1 MRDEWFIRG
10 KVPMTKSEVRAVSI
24 SRLEL
29 APDSVLWDVG
39 AGTGSVSVEA
49 SFLLPEGQVYAVE
62 KNPQAVELIRRNREK
77 FGRDNLTVV
86 PGDAPGALGQL
97 PDPTHVFLG
106 GSGGRMGEILDLAMG
121 RNPRVRVVINTISL
135 ESLGEELEEAARYIQ
150 ELAEYQSKVQDLRY
164 DLEELSST
172 VRGYLDDLD
181 FDPRQL
187 DRIENR
193 LDLLHRLK
201 KKYGSTVEEILEY
214 AERSAREL
222 EELTFSDQ
230 LAEQLRVRRGLGT
243 CQTVGLPPL
252 GQLGSQN
259 GLALVLCHYLFR
271 G

>member
-86 PGDAPGALGQL
+86 SGDAPGALGQL

-121 RNPRVRVVINTISL
+121 RNPGVRVVINTISL
-135 ESLGEELEEAARYIQ
+135 ESLGEAVSWLERRKISGEIVSLQTARGRRAGRYHLMEGQNPVYVIAFGG
-150 ELAEYQSKVQDLRY
+150 EESPWAE
-164 DLEELSST
+164 E
-172 VRGYLDDLD
+172 
-181 FDPRQL
+181 
-187 DRIENR
+187 
-193 LDLLHRLK
+193 
-201 KKYGSTVEEILEY
+201 
-214 AERSAREL
+214 
-222 EELTFSDQ
+222 FS
-230 LAEQLRVRRGLGT
+230 
-243 CQTVGLPPL
+243 
-252 GQLGSQN
+252 
-259 GLALVLCHYLFR
+259 
-271 G
+271 

>member
-62 KNPQAVELIRRNREK
+62 KNPQAVELIRKNREK

-121 RNPRVRVVINTISL
+121 RNPRVRVVINIISL
-135 ESLGEELEEAARYIQ
+135 ESLGEAVSWLERRKISGEIVSLQTARGRRAGRYHLMEGQNPVYVIAFGG
-150 ELAEYQSKVQDLRY
+150 EESPWAE
-164 DLEELSST
+164 E
-172 VRGYLDDLD
+172 
-181 FDPRQL
+181 
-187 DRIENR
+187 
-193 LDLLHRLK
+193 
-201 KKYGSTVEEILEY
+201 
-214 AERSAREL
+214 
-222 EELTFSDQ
+222 FS
-230 LAEQLRVRRGLGT
+230 
-243 CQTVGLPPL
+243 
-252 GQLGSQN
+252 
-259 GLALVLCHYLFR
+259 
-271 G
+271 

>member
-77 FGRDNLTVV
+77 FGRDNLTVI

-135 ESLGEELEEAARYIQ
+135 ESLGEAVSWLERRKISGEIVSLQTARGRRAGRYHLMEGQNPVYVIAFGG
-150 ELAEYQSKVQDLRY
+150 EESPWAE
-164 DLEELSST
+164 E
-172 VRGYLDDLD
+172 
-181 FDPRQL
+181 
-187 DRIENR
+187 
-193 LDLLHRLK
+193 
-201 KKYGSTVEEILEY
+201 
-214 AERSAREL
+214 
-222 EELTFSDQ
+222 FS
-230 LAEQLRVRRGLGT
+230 
-243 CQTVGLPPL
+243 
-252 GQLGSQN
+252 
-259 GLALVLCHYLFR
+259 
-271 G
+271 

>member
-77 FGRDNLTVV
+77 FGRDNLTVIS
-86 PGDAPGALGQL
+86 GDAPGALGQL

-121 RNPRVRVVINTISL
+121 RNPRVRVVINIISL
-135 ESLGEELEEAARYIQ
+135 ESLGEAVSWLERRKISGEIVSLQTARGRRAGRYHLMEGQNPVYVIAFGG
-150 ELAEYQSKVQDLRY
+150 EESPWAE
-164 DLEELSST
+164 E
-172 VRGYLDDLD
+172 
-181 FDPRQL
+181 
-187 DRIENR
+187 
-193 LDLLHRLK
+193 
-201 KKYGSTVEEILEY
+201 
-214 AERSAREL
+214 
-222 EELTFSDQ
+222 FS
-230 LAEQLRVRRGLGT
+230 
-243 CQTVGLPPL
+243 
-252 GQLGSQN
+252 
-259 GLALVLCHYLFR
+259 
-271 G
+271 

>member
-29 APDSVLWDVG
+29 TPDSVLWDVG

-86 PGDAPGALGQL
+86 SGDAPGALGQL

-135 ESLGEELEEAARYIQ
+135 ESLGEAVSWLERRKISGEIVSLQTARGRRAGRYHLMEGQNPVYVIAFGG
-150 ELAEYQSKVQDLRY
+150 EESPWAE
-164 DLEELSST
+164 E
-172 VRGYLDDLD
+172 
-181 FDPRQL
+181 
-187 DRIENR
+187 
-193 LDLLHRLK
+193 
-201 KKYGSTVEEILEY
+201 
-214 AERSAREL
+214 
-222 EELTFSDQ
+222 FS
-230 LAEQLRVRRGLGT
+230 
-243 CQTVGLPPL
+243 
-252 GQLGSQN
+252 
-259 GLALVLCHYLFR
+259 
-271 G
+271 

>member
-62 KNPQAVELIRRNREK
+62 KNPQAVELIRKNREK

-135 ESLGEELEEAARYIQ
+135 ESLGEAVSWLERRKISGEIVSLQTARGRRAGRYHLMEGQNPVYVIAFGG
-150 ELAEYQSKVQDLRY
+150 EESPWAE
-164 DLEELSST
+164 E
-172 VRGYLDDLD
+172 
-181 FDPRQL
+181 
-187 DRIENR
+187 
-193 LDLLHRLK
+193 
-201 KKYGSTVEEILEY
+201 
-214 AERSAREL
+214 
-222 EELTFSDQ
+222 FS
-230 LAEQLRVRRGLGT
+230 
-243 CQTVGLPPL
+243 
-252 GQLGSQN
+252 
-259 GLALVLCHYLFR
+259 
-271 G
+271 

>member
-77 FGRDNLTVV
+77 FGRDNLTVIS
-86 PGDAPGALGQL
+86 GDAPGALGQL

-121 RNPRVRVVINTISL
+121 RNPRVRVVINIISL
-135 ESLGEELEEAARYIQ
+135 ESLGEAVSWLERRKISGEIVSLQAARGRRAGRYHLMEGQNPVYVITFGG
-150 ELAEYQSKVQDLRY
+150 EESPWAE
-164 DLEELSST
+164 E
-172 VRGYLDDLD
+172 
-181 FDPRQL
+181 
-187 DRIENR
+187 
-193 LDLLHRLK
+193 
-201 KKYGSTVEEILEY
+201 
-214 AERSAREL
+214 
-222 EELTFSDQ
+222 FS
-230 LAEQLRVRRGLGT
+230 
-243 CQTVGLPPL
+243 
-252 GQLGSQN
+252 
-259 GLALVLCHYLFR
+259 
-271 G
+271 

>member
-1 MRDEWFIRG
+1 
-10 KVPMTKSEVRAVSI
+10 MTKSEVRAVSI

-62 KNPQAVELIRRNREK
+62 KNPQAVELIRKNREK

-135 ESLGEELEEAARYIQ
+135 ESLGEAVSWLERRKISGEIVSLQTARGRRAGRYHLMEGQNPVYVIAFGG
-150 ELAEYQSKVQDLRY
+150 EESPWAE
-164 DLEELSST
+164 E
-172 VRGYLDDLD
+172 
-181 FDPRQL
+181 
-187 DRIENR
+187 
-193 LDLLHRLK
+193 
-201 KKYGSTVEEILEY
+201 
-214 AERSAREL
+214 
-222 EELTFSDQ
+222 FS
-230 LAEQLRVRRGLGT
+230 
-243 CQTVGLPPL
+243 
-252 GQLGSQN
+252 
-259 GLALVLCHYLFR
+259 
-271 G
+271 

>member
-77 FGRDNLTVV
+77 FGRDNLTVIS
-86 PGDAPGALGQL
+86 GDAPGALGQL

-135 ESLGEELEEAARYIQ
+135 ESLGEAVSWLERRKISGEIVSLQTARGRRAGRHHLMEGQNPVYVIAFGG
-150 ELAEYQSKVQDLRY
+150 EESPWAE
-164 DLEELSST
+164 E
-172 VRGYLDDLD
+172 
-181 FDPRQL
+181 
-187 DRIENR
+187 
-193 LDLLHRLK
+193 
-201 KKYGSTVEEILEY
+201 
-214 AERSAREL
+214 
-222 EELTFSDQ
+222 FS
-230 LAEQLRVRRGLGT
+230 
-243 CQTVGLPPL
+243 
-252 GQLGSQN
+252 
-259 GLALVLCHYLFR
+259 
-271 G
+271 

>member
-29 APDSVLWDVG
+29 TPDSVLWDVG

-121 RNPRVRVVINTISL
+121 RNPGVRVVINTISL
-135 ESLGEELEEAARYIQ
+135 ESLGEAVSWLERRKISGEIVSLQTARGRRAGRYHLMEGQNPVYVIAFGG
-150 ELAEYQSKVQDLRY
+150 EESPWAE
-164 DLEELSST
+164 E
-172 VRGYLDDLD
+172 
-181 FDPRQL
+181 
-187 DRIENR
+187 
-193 LDLLHRLK
+193 
-201 KKYGSTVEEILEY
+201 
-214 AERSAREL
+214 
-222 EELTFSDQ
+222 FS
-230 LAEQLRVRRGLGT
+230 
-243 CQTVGLPPL
+243 
-252 GQLGSQN
+252 
-259 GLALVLCHYLFR
+259 
-271 G
+271 

>member
-62 KNPQAVELIRRNREK
+62 KNPQAVELIRKNREK

-106 GSGGRMGEILDLAMG
+106 GSGGRIGEILDLAMG

-135 ESLGEELEEAARYIQ
+135 ESLGEAVSWLERRKISGEIVSLQTARGRRAGRYHLMEGQNPVYVIAFGG
-150 ELAEYQSKVQDLRY
+150 EESPWAE
-164 DLEELSST
+164 E
-172 VRGYLDDLD
+172 
-181 FDPRQL
+181 
-187 DRIENR
+187 
-193 LDLLHRLK
+193 
-201 KKYGSTVEEILEY
+201 
-214 AERSAREL
+214 
-222 EELTFSDQ
+222 FS
-230 LAEQLRVRRGLGT
+230 
-243 CQTVGLPPL
+243 
-252 GQLGSQN
+252 
-259 GLALVLCHYLFR
+259 
-271 G
+271 

>member
-106 GSGGRMGEILDLAMG
+106 GSGGQMGEILDLAMG

-135 ESLGEELEEAARYIQ
+135 ESLGEAVSWLERRKISGEIVSLQTARGRRAGRYHLMEGQNPVYVIAFGG
-150 ELAEYQSKVQDLRY
+150 EESPWAE
-164 DLEELSST
+164 E
-172 VRGYLDDLD
+172 
-181 FDPRQL
+181 
-187 DRIENR
+187 
-193 LDLLHRLK
+193 
-201 KKYGSTVEEILEY
+201 
-214 AERSAREL
+214 
-222 EELTFSDQ
+222 FS
-230 LAEQLRVRRGLGT
+230 
-243 CQTVGLPPL
+243 
-252 GQLGSQN
+252 
-259 GLALVLCHYLFR
+259 
-271 G
+271 

>member
-135 ESLGEELEEAARYIQ
+135 ESLGEAVSWLERRKISGEIVSLQTARGRRAGRYHLMEGQNPVYVIAFGG
-150 ELAEYQSKVQDLRY
+150 EESPWAE
-164 DLEELSST
+164 E
-172 VRGYLDDLD
+172 
-181 FDPRQL
+181 
-187 DRIENR
+187 
-193 LDLLHRLK
+193 
-201 KKYGSTVEEILEY
+201 
-214 AERSAREL
+214 
-222 EELTFSDQ
+222 FS
-230 LAEQLRVRRGLGT
+230 
-243 CQTVGLPPL
+243 
-252 GQLGSQN
+252 
-259 GLALVLCHYLFR
+259 
-271 G
+271 

>member
-62 KNPQAVELIRRNREK
+62 KNPQAVELIRKNREK

-86 PGDAPGALGQL
+86 SGDAPGALGQL

-135 ESLGEELEEAARYIQ
+135 ESLGEAVSWLERRKISGEIVSLQTARGRRVGRYHLMEGQNPVYVIAFGG
-150 ELAEYQSKVQDLRY
+150 EESPWAE
-164 DLEELSST
+164 E
-172 VRGYLDDLD
+172 
-181 FDPRQL
+181 
-187 DRIENR
+187 
-193 LDLLHRLK
+193 
-201 KKYGSTVEEILEY
+201 
-214 AERSAREL
+214 
-222 EELTFSDQ
+222 FS
-230 LAEQLRVRRGLGT
+230 
-243 CQTVGLPPL
+243 
-252 GQLGSQN
+252 
-259 GLALVLCHYLFR
+259 
-271 G
+271 

>member
-106 GSGGRMGEILDLAMG
+106 GSGGWMGEILDLAMG

-135 ESLGEELEEAARYIQ
+135 ESLGEAVSWLERRKISGEIVSLQTARGRRAGRYHLMEGQNPVYVIAFGG
-150 ELAEYQSKVQDLRY
+150 EESPWAE
-164 DLEELSST
+164 E
-172 VRGYLDDLD
+172 
-181 FDPRQL
+181 
-187 DRIENR
+187 
-193 LDLLHRLK
+193 
-201 KKYGSTVEEILEY
+201 
-214 AERSAREL
+214 
-222 EELTFSDQ
+222 FS
-230 LAEQLRVRRGLGT
+230 
-243 CQTVGLPPL
+243 
-252 GQLGSQN
+252 
-259 GLALVLCHYLFR
+259 
-271 G
+271 

>member
-86 PGDAPGALGQL
+86 SGDAPGALGQL

-135 ESLGEELEEAARYIQ
+135 ESLGEAVSWLERRKISGEIVSLQTARGRRVGRYHLMEGQNPVYVIAFGG
-150 ELAEYQSKVQDLRY
+150 EESPWAE
-164 DLEELSST
+164 E
-172 VRGYLDDLD
+172 
-181 FDPRQL
+181 
-187 DRIENR
+187 
-193 LDLLHRLK
+193 
-201 KKYGSTVEEILEY
+201 
-214 AERSAREL
+214 
-222 EELTFSDQ
+222 FS
-230 LAEQLRVRRGLGT
+230 
-243 CQTVGLPPL
+243 
-252 GQLGSQN
+252 
-259 GLALVLCHYLFR
+259 
-271 G
+271 

>member
-86 PGDAPGALGQL
+86 PGDAPGELGQL

-135 ESLGEELEEAARYIQ
+135 ESLGEAVSWLERRKISGEIVSLQTARGRRAGRYHLMEGQNPVYVIAFGG
-150 ELAEYQSKVQDLRY
+150 EESPWAE
-164 DLEELSST
+164 E
-172 VRGYLDDLD
+172 
-181 FDPRQL
+181 
-187 DRIENR
+187 
-193 LDLLHRLK
+193 
-201 KKYGSTVEEILEY
+201 
-214 AERSAREL
+214 
-222 EELTFSDQ
+222 FS
-230 LAEQLRVRRGLGT
+230 
-243 CQTVGLPPL
+243 
-252 GQLGSQN
+252 
-259 GLALVLCHYLFR
+259 
-271 G
+271 

>member
-135 ESLGEELEEAARYIQ
+135 ESLGEAVSWLERRKISGEIVSLQTARGRRVGRYHLMEGQNPVYVIAFGG
-150 ELAEYQSKVQDLRY
+150 EESPWAE
-164 DLEELSST
+164 E
-172 VRGYLDDLD
+172 
-181 FDPRQL
+181 
-187 DRIENR
+187 
-193 LDLLHRLK
+193 
-201 KKYGSTVEEILEY
+201 
-214 AERSAREL
+214 
-222 EELTFSDQ
+222 FS
-230 LAEQLRVRRGLGT
+230 
-243 CQTVGLPPL
+243 
-252 GQLGSQN
+252 
-259 GLALVLCHYLFR
+259 
-271 G
+271 

>member
-10 KVPMTKSEVRAVSI
+10 KVPMTKCEVRAVSI

-62 KNPQAVELIRRNREK
+62 KNPQAVELIRRNRQK

-106 GSGGRMGEILDLAMG
+106 GSGGWMGEILDLAMG

-135 ESLGEELEEAARYIQ
+135 ESLGEAVSWLERRKISGEIVSLQTARGRRAGRYHLMEGQNPVYVIAFGG
-150 ELAEYQSKVQDLRY
+150 EESPWAE
-164 DLEELSST
+164 E
-172 VRGYLDDLD
+172 
-181 FDPRQL
+181 
-187 DRIENR
+187 
-193 LDLLHRLK
+193 
-201 KKYGSTVEEILEY
+201 
-214 AERSAREL
+214 
-222 EELTFSDQ
+222 FS
-230 LAEQLRVRRGLGT
+230 
-243 CQTVGLPPL
+243 
-252 GQLGSQN
+252 
-259 GLALVLCHYLFR
+259 
-271 G
+271 